1 MNAKEL
7 LQEITGAAKK
17 NKYGAKQTRYKGRTY
32 SSKIE
37 AKRAGELDKLFFTKQ
52 IITWSPQYI
61 VRLTDHVEWKVDF
74 FVLGFDHK
82 NLLYPYLEETKGK
95 ITADYKVKLDLYKQ
109 YGKLD
114 LHIKM
119 RKGDRWYTEI
129 VVTDK
134 LQ

>member
-1 MNAKEL
+1 MNANEL
-7 LQEITGAAKK
+7 LQEITGAVKK
-17 NKYGAKQTRYKGRTY
+17 NKYGAKHTRYKGRTY

-37 AKRAGELDKLFFTKQ
+37 AKRAHELDSLISAKE

-61 VRLTDHVEWKVDF
+61 VRLTDRVEWKVDF

-82 NLLYPYLEETKGK
+82 CLLYPYLEETKGK

-109 YGKLD
+109 LGKLD

-119 RKGDRWYTEI
+119 MIRERWYTEI
-129 VVTDK
+129 VVPDK
-134 LQ
+134 Q

>member
-7 LQEITGAAKK
+7 LHEITGAAKK
-17 NKYGAKQTRYKGRTY
+17 SKYNAKPTRYKGRTY

-37 AKRAGELDKLFFTKQ
+37 AKRAQELDQLARLKD

-109 YGKLD
+109 YGTLD

-119 RKGDRWYTEI
+119 RKGERWYTEI
-129 VVTDK
+129 VVPEK
-134 LQ
+134 